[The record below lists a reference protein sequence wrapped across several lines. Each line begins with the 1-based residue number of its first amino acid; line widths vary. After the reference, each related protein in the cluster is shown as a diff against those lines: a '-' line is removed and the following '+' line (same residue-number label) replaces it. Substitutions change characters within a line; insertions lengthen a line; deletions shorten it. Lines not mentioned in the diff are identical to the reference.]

1 MGGFTIAAT
10 VLAFALIALVLVFTA
25 LKEERSPETRPGV
38 SHFNLVIPK
47 RAPFVEERHQIS
59 GGERRGR
66 PHRHSGERRGRPHRH
81 KGGAASNME
90 AIEDMRQQK
99 EALKQQLDEL
109 RPALATLE
117 EAGFKGAGVQLLEA
131 RLQEVEREF
140 NRLADEI
147 LVRSLLLA
155 GETALG
161 PIVTAAI
168 AEEGAKEFFSD
179 TNITFR
185 VTFDGSGG
193 EPTIKGELE
202 GVILQQSAV
211 RLVSKGATIRPRPAG
226 GGHGSGTV
234 A

>member
-1 MGGFTIAAT
+1 MGGFTLAAT
-10 VLAFALIALVLVFTA
+10 VLAFALIALVLVFTV
-25 LKEERSPETRPGV
+25 LKEERPPETRPGV

-66 PHRHSGERRGRPHRH
+66 PHRQALLHLPRTVWNLLLHRDLFH

-202 GVILQQSAV
+202 SEILQQMPLA
-211 RLVSKGATIRPRPAG
+211 K
-226 GGHGSGTV
+226 
-234 A
+234 